1 MRPEEITA
9 LGELAGEAAGG
20 LTQQIGETHAAIAQ
34 RTFDAIGPVSLPVEL
49 IHDGIAGMVYGTV
62 GDLSR
67 HGIRAAAAVIGGAV
81 STEAPALEER
91 AGGRRLLAALGGMAG
106 DRLHAA
112 GSALDLRTTLRRD
125 GRPIQPV
132 PEVLAAS
139 YPDATPRLALLVH
152 GLGQTEAAW
161 SRGGGEALYGQ
172 RLRELGIT
180 PLFVRLNSGRPIA
193 ENGRELA
200 ELIERMLDAWPVA
213 VGDITLI
220 GHALGAL
227 VCHSAGE
234 LAAGQAWAEK
244 VRQVIALGAPHRGT
258 ALEKLMRATGTALN
272 LLPETRAA
280 GRALELRSAGL
291 KEAGQGSESPFLPTA
306 RYLFISG
313 SVFRDPESGLG
324 RWLGDLLVSRDSA
337 WAHPGAGSPVHFPV
351 DSYRHIGG
359 VSHFSLTSHPLV
371 AAQMCDWLA
380 GGQLPVVAGALPS
393 GPQGSI

>member
-1 MRPEEITA
+1 MRTEEITA
-9 LGELAGEAAGG
+9 LGALAGDAAGG
-20 LTQQIGETHAAIAQ
+20 LTQRVSETHDAIAQ
-34 RTFDAIGPVSLPVEL
+34 RTFDVIGPASLPVEL
-49 IHDGIAGMVYGTV
+49 VHDGIARALYGAV
-62 GDLSR
+62 GRFSR
-67 HGIRAAAAVIGGAV
+67 HGIRAAAAVIGAAV
-81 STEAPALEER
+81 SAEAPALEER
-91 AGGRRLLAALGGMAG
+91 AGGRWALAALGGVTG

-112 GSALDLRTTLRRD
+112 GSALEVRMTLRRD
-125 GRPIQPV
+125 GRPIEPV
-132 PEVLAAS
+132 REVLAAS

-161 SRGGGEALYGQ
+161 SRGEGGALYGR

-180 PLFVRLNSGRPIA
+180 PLFVRHNSGRSIA

-200 ELIERMLDAWPVA
+200 DLIERILEAWPVV

-234 LAAGQAWAEK
+234 AASDRAWAEK
-244 VRQVIALGAPHRGT
+244 LRHVIALGAPHRGT
-258 ALEKLMRATGTALN
+258 ALEKLVRSAVTGLN

-291 KEAGQGSESPFLPTA
+291 KEAGRGREGSFLPHA

-313 SVFRDPESGLG
+313 SVLRDPERGVG

-337 WAHPGAGSPVHFPV
+337 WAHPGDGTPVRFPV

-359 VSHFSLTSHPLV
+359 VGHFALTRHPLV

-380 GGQLPVVAGALPS
+380 GGPLHVLAGALPP
-393 GPQGSI
+393 GR